1 MRVGVHPLF
10 NPLRGLEGKIK
21 KILTQ
26 FYKYINIV
34 NIETLYKYINIAKYI
49 RYYNIIEIYIY
60 IYLYESTL
68 ILTPKFLQQWEN

>member
-1 MRVGVHPLF
+1 MREGVHPSIH
-10 NPLRGLEGKIK
+10 PLRGLEGKIK

-49 RYYNIIEIYIY
+49 RYYNIIEIYLY
-60 IYLYESTL
+60 IPLRINPNTN
-68 ILTPKFLQQWEN
+68 P